1 MAQSDEH
8 LLEVIHI
15 MNDYAQVGEP
25 VSVSEVA
32 EMVDFSEDTVR
43 RKMDALKDKGW
54 AYKKGKFYFI
64 FIELGQ
70 SPFYNPDDE

>member
-8 LLEVIHI
+8 LLKVVRI

-25 VSVSEVA
+25 VSVAEVA

-43 RKMDALKDKGW
+43 RKMDVLREVGL
-54 AYKKGKFYFI
+54 AYKKGKFYFLM
-64 FIELGQ
+64 FELDQGR
-70 SPFYNPDDE
+70 FYNPDE